1 MKMNGRWGV
10 YDKDGL
16 PKPGTENI
24 TNPTILSTHIGGTL
38 KRKQKKGVQLP

>member
-16 PKPGTENI
+16 PKPGTESI
-24 TNPTILSTHIGGTL
+24 TNPTTLSTFIGGTL
-38 KRKQKKGVQLP
+38 KKKAKLKG